1 MQKISAEKLGAG
13 LMDRMA
19 GNEKALAANPYP
31 GRGIVLGADARG
43 EKLVQVYWI
52 MGRSVNSRNR
62 VFRAAPDGKLRTE
75 AFDPA
80 LLSDPSL
87 VIYNVALRQGR
98 SWIVTNGD
106 QTDTIA
112 KALSS
117 GGSFESALETR
128 EYEPDAPNFTSRIS
142 GIMDLSDPA
151 YAFRLSI
158 LRRGA
163 GGCDR
168 FCWNFAQAQAG
179 VGRFISTYSGD
190 GDPLPAFS
198 GEPVAL
204 PIPSGGAEEIA
215 SAFWKLLN
223 AENRVSLMARTIDP
237 ESGEAKTCII
247 NGKEG
252 A

>member
-1 MQKISAEKLGAG
+1 MRKINAEKAGAG
-13 LMDRMA
+13 LVEAMA
-19 GNEKALAANPYP
+19 RNERALAANPYP
-31 GRGIVLGADARG
+31 GRGIVLGADAKG
-43 EKLVQVYWI
+43 EKLVQAYWI

-62 VFRAAPDGKLRTE
+62 VFRASPDGRLRTE

-98 SWIVTNGD
+98 AWIVTNGD
-106 QTDTIA
+106 QTDTVA
-112 KALSS
+112 AELSA
-117 GGSFESALETR
+117 GGSFESALEKR

-163 GGCDR
+163 AGCDR
-168 FCWNFAQAQAG
+168 FTWRFAQAQAG

-204 PIPSGGAEEIA
+204 PIPSGGAREIA
-215 SAFWKLLN
+215 TAFWKLLN
-223 AENRVSLMARTIDP
+223 PENRVSLMARTIDP
-237 ESGEAKTCII
+237 ESGEAETFVV

>member
-1 MQKISAEKLGAG
+1 MERINAEKPNAQLA
-13 LMDRMA
+13 LEMRQS
-19 GNEKALAANPYP
+19 EQALAANSYP
-31 GRGIVLGADARG
+31 GRGIVLGADAAG
-43 EKLVQVYWI
+43 TKLVQVYWI

-62 VFRAAPDGKLRTE
+62 VFRQLPGGIVRTE
-75 AFDPA
+75 AFDPK

-87 VIYNVALRQGR
+87 VIYNAAHPAGKA
-98 SWIVTNGD
+98 WIVTNGD

-112 KALSS
+112 KALVS
-117 GGSFESALETR
+117 GGGFESALETR

-158 LRRGA
+158 LRHGA

-168 FCWNFAQAQAG
+168 FTWRFARAQAG

-198 GEPVAL
+198 GEPIAL
-204 PIPSGGAEEIA
+204 PMPSGGAREIA
-215 SAFWKLLN
+215 EAFWKLLD
-223 AENRVSLMARTIDP
+223 AQNRISVMARTIDP
-237 ESGEAKTCII
+237 ETGEAETFIV
-247 NGKEG
+247 NGKESG
-252 A
+252 